1 MEPRSLCVPCTKTP
15 DERCQLLQ
23 HREAINEVL
32 LGAGLELCEDVRQV
46 GGARLAVTPISAC
59 KYQLW
64 DSPDDWVRSAALILA
79 SDLLTCHSRCFTA
92 LEIYSTAGCTSQAL
106 YALSKS
112 AALKSLTVCLV
123 DDESRHRTHHAV
135 FGFVHALPSLEEL
148 VFKTESDTRYSTIKF
163 GHGHLL
169 GRALRNLTTLDVRA
183 LEMSTYN
190 AVQLVKALIENRTVA
205 DLAVGGCVY
214 RAGFNGTP
222 GEVFAR
228 YLTTSAA
235 TLKKLTLSDGPVC
248 DDLVLWKTLI
258 PAFCEMI
265 TLEELNLDLSIGYE
279 IFPEVT
285 ALLAEVVL
293 HCPTIRLLQLPR
305 QGQSCRGQFLNGDRD
320 PRYNV
325 AHWMRAWLKALR
337 TTYSLLE
344 LRLSLPDM
352 DKVECRALLQ
362 AVANN
367 KALKK
372 VVLQEVPLITNTEGS
387 ADLMVLSKTIQELS
401 LGDRVRLM
409 NLSVTYRNAP
419 KILASTKPSTVNFD
433 NLRIEFSAQH
443 DLEPLK
449 ACCEVLSRRGT
460 TTSFNVCCG
469 LMSLAAFDN
478 LLDWLAKSSTLT
490 HAEIFPCDHAG
501 IVDFCGHCVVM
512 YDRVVSALA
521 RNASIARVSFVGP
534 VQVQSTHL
542 EALWYCAR
550 KHRNLIGISL
560 PPTWRDIDTCIR
572 LYRDSPNMNLYVD
585 WMREL
590 QRLMLKNAARI
601 SVAARFVL
609 GEDIRK
615 GARLIER
622 LHEHPRLLELVREGA
637 SVTDAEAQEMAQR
650 AMERVRDCSLR
661 DYMRLTGVIKE
672 KVERLDTDSREVHL
686 VNLPADFW
694 LMVRRCLKITHVVI
708 PRGVQVWEGLPPVES
723 LFSMRLA

>member
-1 MEPRSLCVPCTKTP
+1 MEPPNLGVPCTKTT
-15 DERCQLLQ
+15 DEKCQLLQ
-23 HREAINEVL
+23 HREAVNEVL
-32 LGAGLELCEDVRQV
+32 LGAGLELCEDFRHV
-46 GGARLAVTPISAC
+46 GGFRLAVTPISAC

-112 AALKSLTVCLV
+112 GALKSLTVCLV
-123 DDESRHRTHHAV
+123 DDESRYRTHHAV

-148 VFKTESDTRYSTIKF
+148 VFKTESDQRYSTIKF

-169 GRALRNLTTLDVRA
+169 GRALGTLTTLDVSA
-183 LEMSTYN
+183 LEMSAYN
-190 AVQLVKALIENRTVA
+190 ALQLVKALIANRTVA

-214 RAGFNGTP
+214 RAGFNGAP

-235 TLKKLTLSDGPVC
+235 TLKKLTLSDGPIC

-265 TLEELNLDLSIGYE
+265 TLEELNLELSIGYE
-279 IFPEVT
+279 IFPEVS
-285 ALLAEVVL
+285 ALFAKVVL
-293 HCPTIRLLQLPR
+293 RCPTIRLLQLPR
-305 QGQSCRGQFLNGDRD
+305 QGQSHHGQFLNGHRD
-320 PRYNV
+320 PRYN
-325 AHWMRAWLKALR
+325 AAQWMRAWLKVLR

-344 LRLSLPDM
+344 LRLNLPDM
-352 DKVECRALLQ
+352 DEVECQTLLQ

-367 KALKK
+367 KTLKK
-372 VVLQEVPLITNTEGS
+372 VVLQEVPLITNSEGS
-387 ADLMVLSKTIQELS
+387 ADLMVLSKIIQELS

-419 KILASTKPSTVNFD
+419 KILASTELSTVNFD

-460 TTSFNVCCG
+460 STSVNICCD
-469 LMSLAAFDN
+469 LMSRIAFDTV
-478 LLDWLAKSSTLT
+478 LDWLAKSSTLT
-490 HAEIFPCDHAG
+490 HAEIVACDHAG
-501 IVDFCGHCVVM
+501 LVDFCGRCVVM

-521 RNASIARVSFVGP
+521 RNASIARVSFVG
-534 VQVQSTHL
+534 VKVQSAHL
-542 EALWYCAR
+542 ETLWDCAR

-560 PPTWRDIDTCIR
+560 PPTWRDIDPCIR
-572 LYRDSPNMNLYVD
+572 LYRNSPNVNLYVD
-585 WMREL
+585 WMRVL
-590 QRLMLKNAARI
+590 QGLMLKNAARI

-615 GARLIER
+615 GARVIER

-637 SVTDAEAQEMAQR
+637 SVTDAEARKMAQR

-672 KVERLDTDSREVHL
+672 KVERLDTVSKKVHL
-686 VNLPADFW
+686 ADLPADVW
-694 LMVRRCLKITHVVI
+694 LRVRRCLKITHVVI
-708 PRGVQVWEGLPPVES
+708 PRGVQVWEG
-723 LFSMRLA
+723 